1 MTSMPNSATAGVYL
15 RERRVG
21 TLGYHDGNTWFTYE
35 DRDPEHPVLGQAFE
49 SDPTR
54 RRTASGTVPEWF
66 ANLLPER
73 GSGLREII
81 GSELGR
87 ANPHDFQVITY
98 IGEDLPGAVRVL
110 ADSDLSEIPELAER
124 KDDKGEY
131 QVRFS
136 LAGIQAKFSMRWEG
150 KGLVLPMSGQG
161 GNWIVKLPDRR
172 FEDVPSNE
180 YAMLTWARLSGI
192 QVPEIELLTGSQ
204 LFGLPQGLIRENELA
219 LGVKRFDRTNDGPV
233 HQEDFAQ
240 VREISVDL
248 KYERATYSGLG
259 RLIRTICPDDITE
272 YIRRLVAIVVMGN
285 LDAHLKNWTI
295 RYPDTRKARLSPAYD
310 FISVSAYSRF
320 AKEPLAFRIN
330 GGRYAQMVTMGNFVR
345 LAELAGF
352 ESAQVIEIANKTV
365 SALMDSWPQVKAEC
379 PVPEFLI
386 DHIEE
391 RLRTLPLL
399 QDLTMAPY
407 G

>member
-1 MTSMPNSATAGVYL
+1 MMTMPNSVTAGVYL

-21 TLGYHDGNTWFTYE
+21 TLGYHDGNTWFDYE
-35 DRDPEHPVLGQAFE
+35 DRDPEHPVLGQRFE
-49 SDPTR
+49 SDPIS

-66 ANLLPER
+66 ANLLPEP

-98 IGEDLPGAVRVL
+98 IGADLPGAVRVL
-110 ADSDLSEIPELAER
+110 ADSDLSDIPELAER
-124 KDDKGEY
+124 KGDKPDY

-136 LAGIQAKFSMRWEG
+136 LAGIQAKFSMRWAG
-150 KGLVLPMSGQG
+150 RGLVLPMSGQG
-161 GNWIVKLPDRR
+161 GDWIVKLPDRR

-180 YAMLTWARLSGI
+180 YAMLTWARLAGI
-192 QVPEIELLTGSQ
+192 DVPEIELFTGNQ
-204 LFGLPQGLIRENELA
+204 LSGLPPGLIAENELA
-219 LGVKRFDRTNDGPV
+219 FAIRRFDRTSEGPV

-240 VREISVDL
+240 VREVSVGL

-259 RLIRTICPDDITE
+259 RLIRTVCPDDIAE
-272 YIRRLVAIVVMGN
+272 YIRRLVAMVVMGN

-295 RYPDTRKARLSPAYD
+295 RYPDTRNARLSPAYD

-320 AKEPLAFRIN
+320 AKEPLAFRID
-330 GGRYAQMVTMGNFVR
+330 GGRHAQVVTMSNFRR

-352 ESAQVIEIANKTV
+352 ESTQVVEVASKAI
-365 SALMDSWPQVKAEC
+365 SALIDSWPQVKADC
-379 PVPEFLI
+379 PIPKFLV

-391 RLRTLPLL
+391 RLSTLPLL
-399 QDLTMAPY
+399 RP
-407 G
+407 